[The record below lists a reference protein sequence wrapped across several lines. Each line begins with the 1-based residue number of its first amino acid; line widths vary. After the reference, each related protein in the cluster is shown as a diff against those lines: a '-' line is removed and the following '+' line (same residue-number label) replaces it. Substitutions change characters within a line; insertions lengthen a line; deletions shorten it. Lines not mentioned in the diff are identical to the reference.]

1 MMILRSTLTPKLLT
15 EIWTALL
22 WERRVILKSK
32 SLATLTDVTAA
43 LEELLYPFKVRKIF
57 WLLESTDLIL
67 IFFEGFLVTIS
78 HSGRV
83 FISYQCLY
91 LC

>member
-1 MMILRSTLTPKLLT
+1 MILRSTLTPKLLT

-43 LEELLYPFKVRKIF
+43 LEELLYPFKVRKF
-57 WLLESTDLIL
+57 YGYLKIL
-67 IFFEGFLVTIS
+67 I
-78 HSGRV
+78 
-83 FISYQCLY
+83 
-91 LC
+91 

>member
-43 LEELLYPFKVRKIF
+43 LEELLYPFKVRNIF
-57 WLLESTDLIL
+57 WLLENTDLK
-67 IFFEGFLVTIS
+67 IF
-78 HSGRV
+78 
-83 FISYQCLY
+83 
-91 LC
+91 